1 MLFHSSIR
9 KELARTFGATL
20 LILVTVVMT
29 TTVIR
34 TLSEATRGVFNPS
47 DVMVIMGYSVFS
59 QLPVILSFSLFFA
72 VVSVLT
78 RMYRDS
84 EMVIWL
90 GGGKGIASLLRPLLR
105 FAWPIFVLILA
116 LALVVLP
123 WAFGR
128 IEDLRDQFQKRS
140 DIARVEPGQFQESAS
155 GDKVFFIDKDSSNKE
170 QGVNVFLVTREAL
183 TETITSADK
192 GTVQVVDGIKMLVLE
207 NGQRLE
213 LYKDNKESQL
223 TSFTRYVVKIG
234 FEEPTARAFAPA
246 STLSSL
252 ELLASSDPRYHGE
265 LVWRMGFFLA
275 AVNVVFLGLAVSG
288 FNPRVGRVSNLVFAF
303 LAFLVY
309 FNFLALG
316 KNWVETGKMSA
327 LMQLSSL
334 HGGVFLFSIL
344 WLTIRHNHWSPRL
357 PQGLRVRS
365 TS

>member
-47 DVMVIMGYSVFS
+47 DVMLIMGYSVFS

-90 GGGKGIASLLRPLLR
+90 GGGRGIASLLRPLLR
-105 FAWPIFVLILA
+105 FAWPVFVLILA

-170 QGVNVFLVTREAL
+170 QGLNVFLVTREAN
-183 TETITSADK
+183 TETITSADR
-192 GTVQVVDGIKMLVLE
+192 GTVQVVDGIKMLILE

-213 LYKDNKESQL
+213 LYKDTKESQL
-223 TSFTRYVVKIG
+223 TSFTRYVVKLG
-234 FEEPTARAFAPA
+234 FEETTVRAFAPA

-265 LVWRMGFFLA
+265 LV
-275 AVNVVFLGLAVSG
+275 SG
-288 FNPRVGRVSNLVFAF
+288 FNPRVGRVSNLAFAF

-327 LMQLSSL
+327 WMQLGSL

-344 WLTIRHNHWSPRL
+344 WLTIRHNHWSLRL

-365 TS
+365 AS

>member
-9 KELARTFGATL
+9 KELARSFGATL
-20 LILVTVVMT
+20 LVLVAVVMT

-47 DVMVIMGYSVFS
+47 DVMLIMGYSVFS

-90 GGGKGIASLLRPLLR
+90 GSGKGIASLLRPLLR

-140 DIARVEPGQFQESAS
+140 DVSRVEPGQFQESAS

-170 QGVNVFLVTREAL
+170 QALNVFLVTREAGR
-183 TETITSADK
+183 ETITSADK
-192 GTVQVVDGIKMLVLE
+192 GTLQVVDGIKMLILE

-213 LYKDNKESQL
+213 LYKNTNESQL

-234 FEEPTARAFAPA
+234 FEEPTVRAYTPA
-246 STLSSL
+246 TTVSSL
-252 ELLASSDPRYHGE
+252 ALFASSDPRYHGE
-265 LVWRMGFFLA
+265 LVWRVGFFLA

-316 KNWVETGKMSA
+316 KNWVENGKVSA
-327 LMQLSSL
+327 WLQLSSL
-334 HGGVFLFSIL
+334 HGGVFLLSIF
-344 WLTIRHNHWSPRL
+344 WLTIRHNHWRLRL
-357 PQGLRVRS
+357 PQALRSRS
-365 TS
+365 TG